1 MLTAITRQVSPSIN
15 KCELTHLERQ
25 PINFE
30 IAKNQHDQYKEA
42 LLSLGVNVISL
53 PSEAELPDSVFV
65 EDTAIVLDEI
75 AVITHPGADSRKP
88 EIFSIVNALSTFR
101 KLDYIKAPASLD
113 GGDVLVIGKTIFI
126 GFSSRSNHLALEQ
139 MQILLNPHGYTIKGV
154 EISGCLHLKSAVTRV
169 AEKTILIN
177 PDWIG
182 INNFPGMDYIEI
194 DESEPFS
201 ANALL
206 VGKSVIFPGTFP
218 KTRKRLEAAGIVVI
232 PVDMSELVK
241 AEGGVTC
248 CSLIFKS

>member
-15 KCELTHLERQ
+15 KCELTHLDRQ
-25 PINFE
+25 PIDFK
-30 IAKNQHDQYKEA
+30 IAKNQHERYEEV
-42 LLSLGVNVISL
+42 LRMLGIKVISL
-53 PSEAELPDSVFV
+53 TAEADLPDSVFV

-88 EIFSIVNALSTFR
+88 EISFIADALSPFR
-101 KLDYIKAPASLD
+101 KLDYIRAPASLD

-139 MQILLNPHGYTIKGV
+139 MQTLLSPYGYTIKGV
-154 EISGCLHLKSAVTRV
+154 EISSCLHLKSAVTRV
-169 AEKTILIN
+169 AEKTILFN
-177 PDWIG
+177 PDWIDK
-182 INNFPGMDYIEI
+182 NNFPGMDFIEI

-218 KTRKRLEAAGIVVI
+218 KTHKRLKAAGIAVI
-232 PVDMSELVK
+232 PVDVSELAK
-241 AEGGVTC
+241 AEGSVTC